1 MNFFPICSKVE
12 PIKHMKIS
20 VPFLFI
26 LFILATPSFAQ
37 KEAAIWYFGN
47 YAGLD
52 FNSGSPVALT
62 NGKLVTKEGCTTISD
77 TDGKLLFYT
86 DGSLVYNRNHQIMP
100 NGYGLLGH
108 NSSTQ
113 SAIIIPKPNNPYIY
127 FIFTVDQPLPANADD
142 NLLNDLDPPNNGLNY
157 SQVDIR
163 LSNGLGDIV
172 TTEKNV
178 PLVTYN
184 PNDSEEV
191 KYKCSEK
198 ISAVQHSDGVSF
210 WVITHFVSNFYAFK
224 ISNQGVNKTA
234 VKTATALTI
243 PIGGYLANAI
253 GYLKASPNG
262 KKVVIANNASRRT
275 SENGPKGNPI
285 RDTGNVLLYDFDS
298 STGKTSNEIMLLSNS
313 NPYGVEF
320 SSKTKKLY
328 VTTNRF
334 NADGETILESSLVQY
349 DLKSAN
355 IPTSK
360 TIINTSNLV
369 SGALQ
374 LAIDEKIYRAGYV
387 ATDFKRNKLSVINNP
402 ELDGNNC
409 NYMPNAIDLK
419 TGSTEQGLPPFIT
432 SLFLYTFSYEFN
444 CFGQAT
450 HFFINSV
457 ETIDSVVWDFGD
469 GTTSTDREPYHTYL
483 TSGDFKVT
491 LTKTVNGENREP
503 LEKTIT
509 IYETPNILV
518 TPYKLIQCD
527 TQDAFPTDG
536 LSTFNLS
543 LANESLCLGQTDF
556 EVNYYHS
563 IAEAE
568 NDAENIQFIS
578 VIFKNSIPDETLY
591 AKVFQPNSSCY
602 SIGSVILRANKN
614 NSILPETYNKCD
626 SGDGMALFDLD
637 EKKGL
642 IKTELSLPLDVVL
655 FFYSAKNDADLG
667 VNELKGQ
674 YLSTLKTLYIRA
686 ENNDGCYGT
695 GQFNL
700 VVDPIPKINPLENKI
715 ICEDSTNSLI
725 VLDAGILGPDS
736 VRDFTYLWST
746 NETTPTINVIKEG
759 EYSVIVKNKSGCTAY
774 HKGIVT
780 MSYLARIK
788 SVIVDDLQS
797 ANKVI
802 IEVTNPNFY
811 RYMLQFENGTV
822 TPFQNSPIF
831 ENVPGGIHKVIIENL
846 DGCGQINENFAV
858 ISVPS
863 FFTPNGDGFNDYWN
877 VKGIMSSFDTN
888 SSIFIYDRYGK
899 FLKQWILSSNEGWDG
914 TFNGAQLPANDYW
927 YLIKFEN
934 KRESKGHFSLKR

>member
-1 MNFFPICSKVE
+1 MNFFPIFSKVE
-12 PIKHMKIS
+12 PTKDMKIS

-77 TDGKLLFYT
+77 KDGKLLFYT
-86 DGSLVYNRNHQIMP
+86 DGSFVYNRNHQIMP

-113 SAIIIPKPNNPYIY
+113 SAIIVPKPNNPYIY

-198 ISAVQHSDGVSF
+198 ISAVQHGDGVSF
-210 WVITHFVSNFYAFK
+210 WVITHFVNNFYAFK
-224 ISNQGVNKTA
+224 ISNQGVSKTP
-234 VKTATALTI
+234 VKTSTALTI

-298 STGKTSNEIMLLSNS
+298 STGKTSNEITLLNNS

-320 SSKTKKLY
+320 SSQTKKLY
-328 VTTNRF
+328 VTTNKF
-334 NADGETILESSLVQY
+334 NADGETILESSLIQY

-355 IPTSK
+355 IPSSK

-483 TSGDFKVT
+483 ASGDFKVT

-503 LEKTIT
+503 VEKTIT

-556 EVNYYHS
+556 VVNYYHS

-568 NDAENIQFIS
+568 NDAENIQFIP

-602 SIGSVILRANKN
+602 SIGSVVLHTNKN

-626 SGDGMALFDLD
+626 SGDGKALFGLD

-642 IKTELSLPLDVVL
+642 IKTELSLPSDVAL
-655 FFYSAKNDADLG
+655 FFYSTKNDADLG
-667 VNELKGQ
+667 VNELNGQ
-674 YLSTLKTLYIRA
+674 YISTPKTLFIRA
-686 ENNDGCYGT
+686 ENNEGCYGT

-700 VVDPIPKINPLENKI
+700 GVDPIPKINPLENRI
-715 ICEDSTNSLI
+715 ICEDSTNSSI
-725 VLDAGILGPDS
+725 VLDAGNLAPDS
-736 VRDFTYLWST
+736 VSDFAYLWST
-746 NETTPTINVIKEG
+746 NETTPTITVTKQG
-759 EYSVIVKNKSGCTAY
+759 DYTVIVKNKSGCTAD
-774 HKGIVT
+774 HKSIVT

-788 SVIVDDLQS
+788 NIIVNDLQS

-802 IEVTNPNFY
+802 IEVTNPNSY
-811 RYMLQFENGTV
+811 QYMLQFENGSV
-822 TPFQNSPIF
+822 IPFQNSPVF
-831 ENVPGGIHKVIIENL
+831 ENVPGGIHELIIENL

-858 ISVPS
+858 ISVPI

-877 VKGIMSSFDTN
+877 VKGILSGFDTN
-888 SSIFIYDRYGK
+888 SSIYIYDRYGK
-899 FLKQWILSSNEGWDG
+899 FLKQWFLSSNEGWDG
-914 TFNGAQLPANDYW
+914 TFNGAQLPADDYW
-927 YLIKFEN
+927 YTIKFEN

>member
-1 MNFFPICSKVE
+1 
-12 PIKHMKIS
+12 MKIS
-20 VPFLFI
+20 AQFIFI
-26 LFILATPSFAQ
+26 LFMLATPSFAQ

-52 FNSGSPVALT
+52 FNSGNPVALT

-77 TDGKLLFYT
+77 KDGNLLFYT
-86 DGSLVYNRNHQIMP
+86 DGSLVYNKNHQVMP
-100 NGYGLLGH
+100 NGSGLLGH

-113 SAIIIPKPNNPYIY
+113 SAIIVPKPSNPYIY
-127 FIFTVDQPLPANADD
+127 YIFTVDQPLPANADD
-142 NLLNDLDPPNNGLNY
+142 NPLNDMDPPNNGLHY

-163 LSNGLGDIV
+163 LNNGLGDIV

-198 ISAVQHSDGVSF
+198 ITAVQHDDGVSF
-210 WVITHFVSNFYAFK
+210 WVITHFINNFYAFK
-224 ISNQGVNKTA
+224 ISTQGVIKNP

-275 SENGPKGNPI
+275 NENGPKGNPI

-298 STGKTSNEIMLLSNS
+298 STGKTSNEISLLSNS

-328 VTTNRF
+328 VTANKF
-334 NADGETILESSLVQY
+334 NADGETILESSLIQY

-360 TIINTSNLV
+360 TIVNTSPLIA
-369 SGALQ
+369 GALQ

-387 ATDFKRNKLSVINNP
+387 TSDFKRNKISVINNP
-402 ELDGNNC
+402 ELDGTSC
-409 NYMPNAIDLK
+409 NYMQNAIDLK
-419 TGSTEQGLPPFIT
+419 TGSVEQGLPPFIT

-483 TSGDFKVT
+483 APGDYKVT
-491 LTKTVNGENREP
+491 LIKTVNGENREP

-509 IYETPNILV
+509 IYETPKILT

-536 LSTFNLS
+536 LSIFNLS
-543 LANESLCLGQTDF
+543 LANEPLCLGEKDF

-568 NDAENIQFIS
+568 NDTENIQSIP
-578 VIFKNSIPDETLY
+578 VIYQNSIPDETVY

-602 SIGSVILRANKN
+602 SIGSIILHANKN
-614 NSILPETYNKCD
+614 ITILPESYNKCD
-626 SGDGMALFDLD
+626 LGDGTALFDLD
-637 EKKGL
+637 EKKAL
-642 IKTELSLPLDVVL
+642 IKTELSLPSDVVL
-655 FFYSAKNDADLG
+655 FFYSTKNDADLG
-667 VNELKGQ
+667 KNELKGQ
-674 YLSTLKTLYIRA
+674 YTSTSKTLYIRA

-695 GQFNL
+695 GQFDL
-700 VVDPIPKINPLENKI
+700 VVESTPKLNPLENKI
-715 ICEDSTNSLI
+715 ICEGSASSI
-725 VLDAGILGPDS
+725 VLDAGILAPAVAS
-736 VRDFTYLWST
+736 DFTYLWST
-746 NETTPTINVIKEG
+746 NETTPTITVTKDG
-759 EYSVIVKNKSGCTAY
+759 EYTVIVKNKSGCTTS
-774 HKGIVT
+774 HKSIVS
-780 MSYLARIK
+780 MSYLARINNI
-788 SVIVDDLQS
+788 IVNDLRS
-797 ANKVI
+797 TNNVI
-802 IEVTNPNFY
+802 IDVTNPSSY
-811 RYMLQFENGTV
+811 QYSIQFENGTG
-822 TPFQNSPIF
+822 TSFQSSPIF
-831 ENVPGGIHKVIIENL
+831 VNVPGGFHELIIENL
-846 DGCGQINENFAV
+846 DGCGQIKENIAV
-858 ISVPS
+858 LDAPK
-863 FFTPNGDGFNDYWN
+863 FFTPNSDGVNDHWN
-877 VKGIMSSFDTN
+877 LKGINSSFYEN
-888 SSIFIYDRYGK
+888 SIIYIFDRYGK
-899 FLKQWILSSNEGWDG
+899 LLKQISPSSKGWDG
-914 TFNGAQLPANDYW
+914 TYTGKLMPTDDYW
-927 YLIKFEN
+927 FTIKLEDG
-934 KRESKGHFSLKR
+934 RTAKGHFSLKR